1 MGVEVSE
8 RLNIIFLCSFQM
20 GEMRGEMNA
29 EAVSP
34 EILLITV
41 LFFCGI
47 GLSLGAAALGISELA
62 VLGTFVFFFSVI
74 LRHSI
79 LEKSVK

>member
-20 GEMRGEMNA
+20 GEIRGEMNA

-34 EILLITV
+34 EVLLVTV
-41 LFFCGI
+41 LSFCGI
-47 GLSLGAAALGISELA
+47 GLGLGAAVLGISELA
-62 VLGTFVFFFSVI
+62 MLGTFVFFQRYS
-74 LRHSI
+74 
-79 LEKSVK
+79 

>member
-1 MGVEVSE
+1 
-8 RLNIIFLCSFQM
+8 M
-20 GEMRGEMNA
+20 GEMRGEKNA

-34 EILLITV
+34 EVLLVTV
-41 LFFCGI
+41 LSFCGI
-47 GLSLGAAALGISELA
+47 GLSFGASVLGISELA